1 MKRLVPLSLL
11 SVLCAAAF
19 AVSAQTSAPEPA
31 ATAQPVPATAA
42 EPGAAED
49 AIAEDKAKR
58 ISDTH
63 CVRETGTR
71 ITRRSDQ
78 GRCNNLPGRSYSKE
92 DIDRTGHTDLA
103 DALRTLDPAIQ

>member
-11 SVLCAAAF
+11 SVLCAVAF
-19 AVSAQTSAPEPA
+19 AVGAQTPAPEPA
-31 ATAQPVPATAA
+31 ATAQPAPAA
-42 EPGAAED
+42 EPAAAED

-71 ITRRSDQ
+71 ITRRSDK

-103 DALRTLDPAIQ
+103 QALRTLDPAIQ